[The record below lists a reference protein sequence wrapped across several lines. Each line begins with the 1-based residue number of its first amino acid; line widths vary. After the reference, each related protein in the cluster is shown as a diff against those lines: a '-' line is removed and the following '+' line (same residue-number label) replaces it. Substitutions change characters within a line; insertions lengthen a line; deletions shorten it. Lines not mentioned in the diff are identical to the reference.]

1 MEVPHRITTHMIVG
15 LALLAQ
21 VAGFVGLS
29 RTLCSVPIKWVACS
43 CVAACAVFQVSVI
56 VNLISALGMPLFSAW
71 LIGSTAQAGCLIAVL
86 AKPDASK
93 NQAVAVVCLIASN
106 CMNIWFGIEF
116 FDAALSGT

>member
-1 MEVPHRITTHMIVG
+1 MPTLTHYPYLPVSTMVDEDFVQQFG
-15 LALLAQ
+15 GQQYRAPSLLEIID
-21 VAGFVGLS
+21 G
-29 RTLCSVPIKWVACS
+29 
-43 CVAACAVFQVSVI
+43 AVFQVSVI
-56 VNLISALGMPLFSAW
+56 VNLISALGMPLYSAW

-116 FDAALSGT
+116 FDAALRGT